1 MELTNKPLYLVT
13 DRTGLTDNVFFQR
26 LDLAC
31 QAGVDL
37 VQLREKNLESRDYFQ
52 LAQRVKTITD
62 RYAVPL
68 VIDDRLDIAEAV
80 EAAGVHVGQS
90 DLPVA
95 VVRQILGPGK
105 LIGVTAKTV
114 AQADLAVTEGADYLG
129 VGAIFPTTTHVKTVR
144 TSVETLA
151 EIKKRVPIPV
161 YAIGGLK
168 AHNVAVIQPAH
179 VDGVAVVS
187 AIMQAPDTV
196 AETKALRTAVL
207 KAL

>member
-80 EAAGVHVGQS
+80 EAAGVHVGRVTCLLRS
-90 DLPVA
+90 C
-95 VVRQILGPGK
+95 VR
-105 LIGVTAKTV
+105 
-114 AQADLAVTEGADYLG
+114 
-129 VGAIFPTTTHVKTVR
+129 F
-144 TSVETLA
+144 
-151 EIKKRVPIPV
+151 
-161 YAIGGLK
+161 
-168 AHNVAVIQPAH
+168 
-179 VDGVAVVS
+179 
-187 AIMQAPDTV
+187 
-196 AETKALRTAVL
+196 
-207 KAL
+207 